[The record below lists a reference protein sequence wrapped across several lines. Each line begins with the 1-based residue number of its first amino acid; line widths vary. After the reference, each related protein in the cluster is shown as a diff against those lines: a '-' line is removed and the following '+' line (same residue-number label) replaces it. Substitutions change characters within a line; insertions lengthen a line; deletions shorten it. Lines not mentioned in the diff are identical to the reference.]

1 MEARKS
7 TIGGDGKMT
16 DEDFERYVRYGVDGE
31 DFKPE
36 AYSCENICTSC
47 KFFEL
52 FGDAC
57 PCALNITCIGYD
69 DEGKQIVAACSS
81 YDNNKL

>member
-1 MEARKS
+1 M
-7 TIGGDGKMT
+7 I
-16 DEDFERYVRYGVDGE
+16 DEDFANYVLYGVDAE
-31 DFKPE
+31 DFPLE

-52 FGDAC
+52 FGEYC

-69 DEGKQIVAACSS
+69 DKGNNIVAACGCYEKNS
-81 YDNNKL
+81 